1 MKAINSEATR
11 QIKVSVIR
19 NKTIKKKKKKKS
31 LVAAKESLENLYQT
45 PNKYKIKQMILLGE
59 GVMYLYKSWTFL
71 KASSSVTIDIIC
83 SIKSN
88 RQDT

>member
-19 NKTIKKKKKKKS
+19 NKTIQKKKKKTS
-31 LVAAKESLENLYQT
+31 SVAAKESLENLYQT